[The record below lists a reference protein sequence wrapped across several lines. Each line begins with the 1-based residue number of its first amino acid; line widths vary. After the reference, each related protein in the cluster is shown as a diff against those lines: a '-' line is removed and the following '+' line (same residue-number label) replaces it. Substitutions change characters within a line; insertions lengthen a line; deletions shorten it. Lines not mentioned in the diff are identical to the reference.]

1 MLDSAGAVLGEES
14 QVNPHVT
21 CTCVVGSI
29 STDLGIGK
37 ENGKHGKKERKKEYL
52 RGPLWRRGVNIV
64 DIVHAGDLGD
74 PCKLNKSMLFGLMEI
89 LW

>member
-37 ENGKHGKKERKKEYL
+37 ENGKHGKKERKKE
-52 RGPLWRRGVNIV
+52 R
-64 DIVHAGDLGD
+64 
-74 PCKLNKSMLFGLMEI
+74 I
-89 LW
+89 LKRPFVEKGSQHR